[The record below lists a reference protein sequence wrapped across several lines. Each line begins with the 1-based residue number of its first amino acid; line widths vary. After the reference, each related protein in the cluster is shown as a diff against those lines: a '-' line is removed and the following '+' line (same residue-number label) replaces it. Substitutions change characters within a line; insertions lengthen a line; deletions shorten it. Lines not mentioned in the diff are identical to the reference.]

1 MDMEMVQMDILSK
14 LPPPLERRLFIDN
27 LIKNIQTDNFRLLH
41 NIRQRLLR
49 VDVKLPTV
57 EVRYKNLRV
66 EVECD
71 VVHGKPLPTLWN
83 SLKTMV
89 SFSAAAKLM
98 CSKSQQAN
106 ICLVSDVS
114 GIIKPGRMT
123 LLLGPPGCGK
133 TTLLKALSGNLD
145 RSLHVT
151 GEVSYNGYKLEEFVP
166 QKTCAYISQNEFH
179 ISEMTVRETLDF
191 SAHCQGVGSRAE
203 MMMEIDKREAEAGIV
218 PDPVVNT
225 YMKILGLDICA
236 ETFVGDALRRGISGG
251 QKKRLSTVDMFSREF
266 KASPLGKKIDEDL
279 LEPYD
284 KSQLVIVACVTMT
297 VFYKTRMAI
306 DIVHANYYLAALFF
320 TLMILVVDEIPEV
333 YMTISRLPVF
343 YKQKM
348 LCFYPA
354 WAYAIP
360 TVILKLPISF
370 LQSLIWTS
378 ITYFTIGY
386 APEVSRFFRQFVTF
400 FAVQLTGISLFRFVA
415 SIFQNFDSSVATS
428 SLIIFLHCILAWLDE
443 VAFLGFSNVI
453 CRDSSH
459 WKRISFSTMATGEI
473 QWLKWTTSFPVLKQP
488 SSKEWEILTNF
499 LLASQRKCCFK
510 MLTMDSTIGQATLES
525 RGLNFDEHVFW
536 IAIAALFGFAIVYN
550 IGFILALGFLKPPG
564 WSRVMISHKKLSGI
578 QKGDSYG
585 GEDMENESSH
595 PDSSG
600 RMVLPFEPLSLT
612 FQDVQYYID
621 TPWLILLKNGGSLI
635 YFGPLGQHSCKVIEY
650 FEVGSSVQPPQ
661 YSFHSLVTPSL
672 FVNLDLMLSEF
683 LLSEYCRSAQD

>member
-1 MDMEMVQMDILSK
+1 MDMEMDILTK
-14 LPPPLERRLFIDN
+14 LPRPLEHRLIIDN
-27 LIKNIQTDNFRLLH
+27 LIKNVQTDNFILLQ

-49 VDVKLPTV
+49 VGVKLPTV

-66 EVECD
+66 EAECD

-89 SFSAAAKLM
+89 SFPAAAKLM
-98 CSKSQQAN
+98 GTKSQQAN
-106 ICLVSDVS
+106 MCLISDVS

-145 RSLHVT
+145 QSHQVT

-166 QKTCAYISQNEFH
+166 QKTCAYISQNDFH

-191 SAHCQGVGSRAE
+191 SAHCQGVGSRAGIYLFPSASCHESRPDPAGCAASSQIQAHFEDLWVPKEDNSRFVSHNAAQCTESE
-203 MMMEIDKREAEAGIV
+203 MMMEVRQREAEAGIV
-218 PDPVVNT
+218 PDPVIDT
-225 YMKILGLDICA
+225 YMQATSVKGTKTTLQTDYILKILGLDICA

-251 QKKRLSTVDMFSREF
+251 QKKRLSTVDMFSKKF
-266 KASPLGKKIDEDL
+266 K
-279 LEPYD
+279 
-284 KSQLVIVACVTMT
+284 LVVVACITMT
-297 VFYKTRMAI
+297 VFYKM
-306 DIVHANYYLAALFF
+306 DVNVVHANYYLAALFF
-320 TLMILVVDEIPEV
+320 TLMILVADEFPEV
-333 YMTISRLPVF
+333 YMTVSRLPAF

-360 TVILKLPISF
+360 AVIVKLPISF

-378 ITYFTIGY
+378 ITYFVMGY
-386 APEVSRFFRQFVTF
+386 TPEVSRFFRQSVTF
-400 FAVQLTGISLFRFVA
+400 FAVQLTGISLFQFVA
-415 SIFQNFDSSVATS
+415 SIFQNFDSSVAAS

-453 CRDSSH
+453 CRDSSC

-488 SSKEWEILTNF
+488 SSKEWAILTNF
-499 LLASQRKCCFK
+499 LLASQRCCFK
-510 MLTMDSTIGQATLES
+510 MLTTDTTIGQATLES
-525 RGLNFDEHVFW
+525 HGLNFNEHVFW
-536 IAIAALFGFAIVYN
+536 IAIPALFGFAIVYN
-550 IGFILALGFLKPPG
+550 IGFTLALGFLKPPG
-564 WSRVMISHKKLSGI
+564 WSRVMISHKNLSRI

-600 RMVLPFEPLSLT
+600 KMVLPFEPLTLT

-621 TPWLILLKNGGSLI
+621 TPSE
-635 YFGPLGQHSCKVIEY
+635 QQRACKAVE
-650 FEVGSSVQPPQ
+650 
-661 YSFHSLVTPSL
+661 
-672 FVNLDLMLSEF
+672 
-683 LLSEYCRSAQD
+683 